1 MEPELSDPGR
11 GEAKESFI
19 RLDDFLKLTGRV
31 RSGGEAKHRIQGGNV
46 LVNGAV
52 ETRRSRKLVRG
63 DKVTLDGVTSEVILG
78 DPAPER
84 PGEPG

>member
-31 RSGGEAKHRIQGGNV
+31 RSGGEAKHRIQGGEV
-46 LVNGAV
+46 IVGGAV

-63 DKVTLDGVTSEVILG
+63 DQVTMDGVTSEVN
-78 DPAPER
+78 
-84 PGEPG
+84 PGEPA